1 MQNNNINTKGIE
13 NEQEINLKQLLEQYM
28 SYWKIFVLSII
39 ACIGLAIIYL
49 QYAEKMYAVSAKI
62 LLQDDSQGASGELA
76 GLSELASL
84 AGGSS
89 TSAFVADQIDVV
101 KSRRILQKVV
111 KNNGLNIKYYVQETF
126 KKNEILAS
134 DLPFTLTIIENNTV
148 DRPNNYQYNF
158 TFELKDH
165 KSFSI
170 EDENGLQSDLSFG
183 QKINTALGVLTFMP
197 KNVQKVKKQI
207 YNIQYNT
214 VDKTIDALLKVIS
227 IEPNKE
233 KQSFIVNFS
242 MQSPLRAKA
251 EMILNS
257 LIQEYNND
265 VTLDKGKIT
274 KATSDFIT
282 ARLELVSK
290 DLSSADSDVAVFK
303 DHNSIIDMQSEANL
317 FMKTATDNEIKLLD
331 YETQLSLAKFMSE
344 SVKQNK
350 IELLPSNIGLND
362 NSIEET
368 ISNYNKLVLER
379 EDLLRSAKENNPV
392 IININNN
399 LNDLK
404 RNLDKSLD
412 NYRKGLQMNVNTLQS
427 QKNALQVKL
436 NKIPSKEK
444 GFKNIARQQ
453 QIVESLYLF
462 LLQKREETE
471 IKAAATPA
479 NMKVIDAAYGSDLPV
494 APKKSIILLASLIL
508 GFLIPF
514 TSLYLKFLLDNKIHS
529 KKEIESILGTPVISE
544 IPVSE
549 DPIIKE
555 NDRSS
560 LAEAFRILRT
570 NISFMLGAKQNNA
583 IIYVTSTTKGEGKSF
598 VSTNLS
604 RILTASNKR
613 VLLIGADIRSPKI
626 LEYLNIT
633 HYQHTNIG
641 ITQYLLNPDMDI
653 ENIIIKKPDNYQ
665 FDIIYSG
672 FIAPNPGDLLV
683 NGHFKDI
690 IEYGRAHYD
699 YVVVDTAPV
708 ALVTDTLLISEHAD
722 ITLYVTR
729 ANYLDRRML
738 DIPKELYK
746 EKRLKNMAV
755 ILNGVDF
762 TKGYGYGYGYGYG
775 EVESKTT
782 FEKIKE
788 KFKL

>member
-1 MQNNNINTKGIE
+1 MQTNNINTKGIE
-13 NEQEINLKQLLEQYM
+13 NDQEINLKQLLEQYL
-28 SYWKIFVLSII
+28 SYWKIFVLSVFV
-39 ACIGLAIIYL
+39 CLCLAVIYL
-49 QYAEKMYAVSAKI
+49 KYAEKMYAVSAKI

-111 KNNGLNIKYYVQETF
+111 KKNGLNIKYYEKETF
-126 KKNEILAS
+126 KETEILAS
-134 DLPFTLTIIENNTV
+134 DLPFTLIVMEDNSV
-148 DRPNNYQYNF
+148 DRPNSYQYNF
-158 TFELKDH
+158 KFESKDN

-170 EDENGLQSDLSFG
+170 EDVDGVQENLSFG
-183 QKINTALGVLTFMP
+183 QKVMTPLGTLTFMP
-197 KNVQKVKKQI
+197 KNARKIDNKVYTI
-207 YNIQYNT
+207 NYST
-214 VDKTIDALLKVIS
+214 VDKTIDGLLKTIS

-251 EMILNS
+251 ELILNS
-257 LIQEYNND
+257 LIEEYNTD

-282 ARLELVSK
+282 SRLEIVSK

-303 DHNSIIDMQSEANL
+303 DRNNIIDMQSEANL

-344 SVKQNK
+344 SVRQNT

-362 NSIEET
+362 TSIEET

-392 IININNN
+392 VVNINNN

-404 RNLDKSLD
+404 RNLDKSLN

-427 QKNALQVKL
+427 QKNSLQGKL
-436 NKIPSKEK
+436 NKIPVQEK

-479 NMKVIDAAYGSDLPV
+479 NMKVIDAAYGSDIPV
-494 APKKSIILLASLIL
+494 APKKAIILLAALIL

-514 TSLYLKFLLDNKIHS
+514 AVLYIKFLLDNKVHS
-529 KKEIESILGTPVISE
+529 KKEVESILGTPVISE
-544 IPVSE
+544 IPTSE
-549 DPIIKE
+549 DPVIKE

-570 NISFMLGAKQNNA
+570 NISFMLGAKQKNA
-583 IIYVTSTTKGEGKSF
+583 VIFVTSTTKGEGKSF

-604 RILTASNKR
+604 RILSASNKK

-626 LEYLNIT
+626 LEYLGIT
-633 HYQHTNIG
+633 HYKHTNVG
-641 ITQYLLNPDMDI
+641 ITQYLLNPEMDI
-653 ENIIIKKPDNYQ
+653 ENIILKKPDGYS
-665 FDIIYSG
+665 FDVIYSG

-683 NGHFKDI
+683 NGHFQDI
-690 IEYGRAHYD
+690 IEYGRNNYD

-708 ALVTDTLLISEHAD
+708 ALVTDTLLISDNAD

-738 DIPKELYK
+738 DIPKELY
-746 EKRLKNMAV
+746 EERRLKNMAIV
-755 ILNGVDF
+755 LNGVDF

-775 EVESKTT
+775 DIEKKTWLQN
-782 FEKIKE
+782 IKE
-788 KFKL
+788 KLKM